1 MKSEEKKITYFKE
14 PGEHNTEKTI
24 ELAVDYA
31 KQNDIKTIVI
41 GSATGAS
48 ALKLKEKAPD
58 LEVIDVTYSEGVSF
72 KETLEEFKKNQK
84 ELEEKGIKI
93 VKCTHAFSGI
103 DKCIFKKFGTTTP
116 IIIIAE
122 TLKLISEGTK
132 VAVESALMAADVG
145 SVKQKEPILALGGT
159 SHGVD
164 TCLLVEP
171 STTSKFFE
179 FGILEIIC
187 IPRHGGLTHG

>member
-1 MKSEEKKITYFKE
+1 MTSEEKKITYFTE
-14 PGEHNTEKTI
+14 PGEKNTDKTI
-24 ELAVDYA
+24 DLAIKYA
-31 KQNDIKTIVI
+31 KENNIKTIVI

-48 ALKLKEKAPD
+48 ALKLKEKAPE
-58 LEVIDVTYSEGVSF
+58 LEVIDVTYSEAVSYE
-72 KETLEEFKKNQK
+72 ETLEAFRKNK
-84 ELEEKGIKI
+84 EKLEEKDIKI

-103 DKCIFKKFGTTTP
+103 DKCLFKKFGGPTSSVL
-116 IIIIAE
+116 ISE

-145 SVKQKEPILALGGT
+145 AIKAKEQVLALGGT

-179 FGILEIIC
+179 FGIVEIIC
-187 IPRHGGLTHG
+187 IPKVRGLAHG